1 MKHAII
7 EEELEE
13 NAALYALGA
22 LGQHEARSL
31 DRHLAEGCEV
41 CAAEL
46 KEFESVVEALG
57 HAAPAAAPPASAREK
72 LLARLSAEA
81 EPQQTSAPND
91 EQDAA
96 QTPLVV
102 RADEGRWYEM
112 SAGVLCKRLFVDT
125 TRNTVT
131 TLLKLD
137 AGARMPMHR
146 HRGIEECYVIEGDVC
161 TNNQNLKTGDYTCAM
176 EGSIHHP
183 ITTVNG
189 ALLLIV
195 APQSYEVLE
204 H

>member
-1 MKHAII
+1 MKHATV

-22 LGQHEARSL
+22 LNQHEARSL
-31 DRHLAEGCEV
+31 DQHLEEGCEV

-57 HAAPAAAPPASAREK
+57 HAAPEAAPPAGAREK
-72 LLARLSAEA
+72 LLSLLSAEPQPHAPVPTA
-81 EPQQTSAPND
+81 EED
-91 EQDAA
+91 EA
-96 QTPLVV
+96 QKPLVV

-112 SAGVLCKRLFVDT
+112 SAGVLCKRLFVDP

-137 AGARMPMHR
+137 PGARMPMHR
-146 HRGIEECYVIEGDVC
+146 HRGIEECYVIEGDVR

-183 ITTVNG
+183 ITTING

-204 H
+204 R